1 MKNYYPYCKTF
12 SIHLFFIVLLLCL
25 PYQSIYAQGK
35 NETRKD
41 SGVIVHPNVVECNPA
56 IVLEVGMSYKYNLQ
70 QGIYTIYFFTREPM
84 TIAFTLDS
92 AELEAIQE
100 KYGLSSKVKIKF
112 AKSLEKSYG
121 ATDLST
127 GDIYIGPGA
136 FQSNSLLKATIVH
149 EYGHSILG
157 RINVNGNW
165 TWRYPQ
171 LSYNVTN
178 KTLSFDGPL
187 GYAQEIFNKGRMKI
201 NLSAIRNPKLNPLY
215 NIWNLVT
222 PGKYFARRWQFSIPL
237 RFENNAILRLF

>member
-1 MKNYYPYCKTF
+1 MGSATISSGIEAIKNYQCGFGFRT
-12 SIHLFFIVLLLCL
+12 
-25 PYQSIYAQGK
+25 
-35 NETRKD
+35 NEGALRNLRVNNRYID
-41 SGVIVHPNVVECNPA
+41 A
-56 IVLEVGMSYKYNLQ
+56 IKYV
-70 QGIYTIYFFTREPM
+70 
-84 TIAFTLDS
+84 
-92 AELEAIQE
+92 QE

-112 AKSLEKSYG
+112 AKSLKKSYG
-121 ATDLST
+121 VTDLST